1 MTWRLPSPYALER
14 APDLAAL
21 AILRAAVQVAQ
32 VALLA
37 AHDSLPI
44 EVHDELPPPDPC
56 VCIGAALLGQLEALD
71 IAIGRYEHAA
81 RLNDLEA
88 R

>member
-1 MTWRLPSPYALER
+1 MTWRLPSTCALER

-21 AILRAAVQVAQ
+21 SILRAAAQVAQ
-32 VALLA
+32 IALLA

-44 EVHDELPPPDPC
+44 EDHEELPPPDAC

-71 IAIGRYEHAA
+71 VAIGRYEHAA
-81 RLNDLEA
+81 RLNQLDS